1 MLKVVAALVKKDNKY
16 LIARRIYGDPESQG
30 KWEFPGG
37 KIEANETE
45 EHAVER
51 ELKEEFDIVVKAKR
65 YITNSIYAYTAR
77 TIDLRL
83 YECDYI
89 SGDFKL
95 NIHSEYKWVNIEELL
110 DYDLADAD
118 VILSKYLIKKYIE
131 DSRE

>member
-1 MLKVVAALVKKDNKY
+1 MLRVVAALVKKDNKY
-16 LIARRIYGDPESQG
+16 LIARRIYGDPESVG

-65 YITNSIYAYTAR
+65 YITNSVYAYTAR

-89 SGDFKL
+89 SGEFKL
-95 NIHSEYKWVNIEELL
+95 HDHSEYKFVTKEELK
-110 DYDLADAD
+110 DYDYCPADKQL
-118 VILSKYLIKKYIE
+118 VEYIMNN
-131 DSRE
+131 